1 MDELVDKIIR
11 RTEIEEEQA
20 RLIIRMVEAYEREH
34 LYQKLRSQERLL
46 FNQREGQDGLESLS
60 GRGFLG

>member
-1 MDELVDKIIR
+1 VDELVDQIIR

-20 RLIIRMVEAYEREH
+20 RVIIRMVEAHEH
-34 LYQKLRSQERLL
+34 EQLL
-46 FNQREGQDGLESLS
+46 HTAKIDDDASLNQPIHQDGLESLS

>member
-1 MDELVDKIIR
+1 MDELVNQIIR

-20 RLIIRMVEAYEREH
+20 RVIIRMVEAHE
-34 LYQKLRSQERLL
+34 QLL
-46 FNQREGQDGLESLS
+46 HTPKIDDDAPLNQSIHQDGLESLS

>member
-1 MDELVDKIIR
+1 MDELVDQIIR

-20 RLIIRMVEAYEREH
+20 RVIIRMVEAYES
-34 LYQKLRSQERLL
+34 KLPPDTPKIYDDALL
-46 FNQREGQDGLESLS
+46 NRRIDQNGLESLS